1 MRLSDLVSALE
12 SADASVPLSVE
23 VTGVAYDSRRVQ
35 PGNLFVAIGGFHVD
49 GARFVSDAILRGAVA
64 AVVSTA
70 TDIGVTESPAVRGKL
85 IHVPDTRRALADL
98 AAEWFGCPAE
108 RLYTIGITGTDG
120 KTSTSYLTSAVLE
133 AAALKTG
140 LFSTVAYKVGSQW
153 EPNKS
158 RQTTPEA
165 LEVQALLR
173 RMLDAGVTHAVL
185 ESTSHGLALHKLDHC
200 EYDVAV
206 FTNLSPDH
214 LDFHESVQRY
224 RAAKGLLFEMLDGA
238 KAKGVVKTAVLN
250 ADDPSTPYMAS
261 RTLARKLFF
270 GIDSAAD
277 VMAVD
282 VDERPSGTQ
291 MVLAAPTGRIDL
303 FLPLPGRFNV
313 YNALAAASVGVS
325 LDLPLGTIASGL
337 SRATGVPGRMQ
348 PVDAGQP
355 FTVIADSAHTAAS
368 FEKVLATLRPLVK
381 GRLIAVFGC
390 AGERGVERR
399 TGMGRVA
406 ARNADYTVITTEDPR
421 GEDPDAIIDQ
431 IAGAMGEHGAEEGR
445 DFERVIDRRE
455 AIARAFDLARAGDLV
470 LLTGKG
476 HEHSIETAAGRVP
489 WDEVAV
495 ARELLNSGA
504 MHDSGITVD

>member
-1 MRLSDLVSALE
+1 MRLSKLISALE
-12 SADASVPLSVE
+12 SANASVPLSAD
-23 VTGVAYDSRRVQ
+23 VTGISYDSRRVQ

-49 GARFVSDAILRGAVA
+49 GARFVSEAILKGAVA
-64 AVVSTA
+64 AVVA
-70 TDIGVTESPAVRGKL
+70 NDAPVDAVSGAAASGKL
-85 IHVPDTRRALADL
+85 IRVPDARRALAAL
-98 AAEWFGCPAE
+98 AAEWFGRAAGSVC
-108 RLYTIGITGTDG
+108 TIGITGTDG

-133 AAALKTG
+133 AAGLQTG
-140 LFSTVAYKVGSQW
+140 LFSTVANKVGSQW
-153 EPNKS
+153 EPNES

-214 LDFHESVQRY
+214 LDFHESVERY
-224 RAAKGLLFEMLDGA
+224 RAAKGLLFEMLDFA

-250 ADDPSTPYMAS
+250 ADDPNTPYMAS
-261 RTLARKLFF
+261 RTLARKLYF

-282 VDERPSGTQ
+282 LDERPNGTQ

-313 YNALAAASVGVS
+313 YNALAAASVGIS

-355 FTVIADSAHTAAS
+355 FTVIVDYAHTAAS
-368 FEKVLATLRPLVK
+368 FAKVLATLRPLVK

-399 TGMGRVA
+399 TGMGAVA
-406 ARNADYTVITTEDPR
+406 ARDADYTVITTEDPR
-421 GEDPDAIIDQ
+421 GEDPEAIIDQ
-431 IAGAMGEHGAEEGR
+431 IVGAMVEHGAEEGR
-445 DFERVIDRRE
+445 DFECVIDRRE
-455 AIARAFDLARAGDLV
+455 ALARAFDLARTGDLV

-495 ARELLNSGA
+495 ARELLNSGG
-504 MHDSGITVD
+504 MRDSGITVD

>member
-1 MRLSDLVSALE
+1 M
-12 SADASVPLSVE
+12 P
-23 VTGVAYDSRRVQ
+23 
-35 PGNLFVAIGGFHVD
+35 
-49 GARFVSDAILRGAVA
+49 
-64 AVVSTA
+64 
-70 TDIGVTESPAVRGKL
+70 
-85 IHVPDTRRALADL
+85 
-98 AAEWFGCPAE
+98 
-108 RLYTIGITGTDG
+108 
-120 KTSTSYLTSAVLE
+120 
-133 AAALKTG
+133 
-140 LFSTVAYKVGSQW
+140 
-153 EPNKS
+153 
-158 RQTTPEA
+158 
-165 LEVQALLR
+165 
-173 RMLDAGVTHAVL
+173 
-185 ESTSHGLALHKLDHC
+185 
-200 EYDVAV
+200 
-206 FTNLSPDH
+206 
-214 LDFHESVQRY
+214 
-224 RAAKGLLFEMLDGA
+224 
-238 KAKGVVKTAVLN
+238 
-250 ADDPSTPYMAS
+250 DDPSTPYMAS

-355 FTVIADSAHTAAS
+355 FTVIVDYAHTAAS